1 MKTVILIRHAETAM
15 AGRFCG
21 HSDPDLNAAG
31 LAQLPRIV
39 RQVGLSRIDRMLCS
53 DLHRARQTALA
64 IARKFEISVELRP
77 TLREIHFGLWEGLR
91 WSEIEARFPH
101 EAEAWLHDFPARAAP
116 KGESYAE
123 FLERIDGEFLSLL
136 AGEVDERLVVVT
148 HRGVMRSA
156 LTRFF
161 GFSEQEAF
169 DRTALYGAV
178 VSVVCP
184 SAGRL
189 GAGNGFEIRLHSD
202 FCRSAADGNPHSM
215 RRGMICQR
223 TEEGR

>member
-39 RQVGLSRIDRMLCS
+39 RRLGLSRIDRMLCS
-53 DLHRARQTALA
+53 DLQRARQTALA
-64 IARKFEISVELRP
+64 IARKFAISVELRP
-77 TLREIHFGLWEGLR
+77 ALREIHFGLWEGLR
-91 WSEIEARFPH
+91 WSEIEARFPR
-101 EAEAWLHDFPARAAP
+101 EAEAWLNEFPARAAP
-116 KGESYAE
+116 KGEPYAD
-123 FLERIDGEFLSLL
+123 FLERIDSEFLSLL

-156 LTRFF
+156 MTRFF

-169 DRTALYGAV
+169 ARTALYGAV
-178 VSVVCP
+178 VPVVCP
-184 SAGRL
+184 SAGKLAAR
-189 GAGNGFEIRLHSD
+189 NGVEIRSHSISGD
-202 FCRSAADGNPHSM
+202 ALRVKV
-215 RRGMICQR
+215 R
-223 TEEGR
+223 TACGVA